1 LTRVRSTLDT
11 IDEAKA
17 NNYSFD
23 SKEDSLSWAR
33 SKAVAEK
40 ASGFHIVVSLKDY
53 HLWAI
58 IGEDTV
64 LSAPVAVAK
73 GTTLKYGSQKWTFK
87 TPRGVRTVL
96 RKEADP
102 IWQPPEWLYAETA
115 NEYGLKLGHLG
126 TKSHVKLADG
136 RVLTMQDGQAGLL
149 ENGVFDTLPTDEH
162 I

>member
-1 LTRVRSTLDT
+1 TLFASPVFAAAIAQGGPQSSVYDLTRVRSTLDT
-11 IDEAKA
+11 IDDEKPE
-17 NNYSFD
+17 YSFE
-23 SKEDSLSWAR
+23 SKADSLSWAK

-40 ASGFHIVVSLKDY
+40 ASGFHIVVSLQDR
-53 HLWAI
+53 HLWAV

-73 GTTLKYGSQKWTFK
+73 GTTLKYGKQAWTFK
-87 TPRGVRTVL
+87 TPRGIRTVL

-126 TKSHVKLADG
+126 TKSRIKLEG
-136 RVLTMQDGQAGLL
+136 
-149 ENGVFDTLPTDEH
+149 
-162 I
+162 